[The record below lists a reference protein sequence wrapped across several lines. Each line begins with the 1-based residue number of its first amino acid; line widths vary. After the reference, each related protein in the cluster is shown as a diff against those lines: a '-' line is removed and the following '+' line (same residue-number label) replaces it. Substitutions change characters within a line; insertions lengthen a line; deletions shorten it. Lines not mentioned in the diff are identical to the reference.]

1 MALYQLG
8 RDLKKNPMNI
18 YLQGN
23 IGGLVIK
30 ATNQIVSLGDKLAHM
45 FAVDLVEHILEA
57 RKDLELKDHAEPKN
71 MPVINSENQTQ
82 IFLLNVSRG
91 IQLQYTPTL
100 KKSNLETLLQI
111 SPRDRFTSLPDNHLF
126 RSASSCIISLDKL
139 SLRMD
144 KTLEVNLH
152 QLSFDFLHD
161 TTEIMNKET
170 RILYERKSE

>member
-57 RKDLELKDHAEPKN
+57 RKDILQD
-71 MPVINSENQTQ
+71 MEN
-82 IFLLNVSRG
+82 
-91 IQLQYTPTL
+91 
-100 KKSNLETLLQI
+100 
-111 SPRDRFTSLPDNHLF
+111 
-126 RSASSCIISLDKL
+126 
-139 SLRMD
+139 
-144 KTLEVNLH
+144 
-152 QLSFDFLHD
+152 
-161 TTEIMNKET
+161 
-170 RILYERKSE
+170 